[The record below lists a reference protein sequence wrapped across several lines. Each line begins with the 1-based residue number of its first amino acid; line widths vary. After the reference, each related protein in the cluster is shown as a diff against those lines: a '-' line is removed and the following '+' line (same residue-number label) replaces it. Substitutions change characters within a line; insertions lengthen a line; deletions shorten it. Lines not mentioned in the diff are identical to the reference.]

1 MVLCSTIFED
11 PHQHRCQRGIP
22 VQKADELRH
31 VLGLLLRRLGPELLL
46 PLPHIGIRIEGSL
59 EPLGVDSAVFVEDM
73 G

>member
-11 PHQHRCQRGIP
+11 PHQHRRQRRIP
-22 VQKADELRH
+22 VQNADELRH
-31 VLGLLLRRLGPELLL
+31 VLGLLMRRLGPELLL
-46 PLPHIGIRIEGSL
+46 PLPHVGIRVEDSL